1 MCGDS
6 NFWYSE
12 LLLEVDVTIPHTS
25 PTATVVISSTL
36 NEVATNGIKNYIL
49 NKILKNHMVS
59 EMFMFMF
66 KRPSNVPIC
75 IVNVTILEQWL
86 NFVTN
91 LVILWKP
98 ISHK

>member
-12 LLLEVDVTIPHTS
+12 IIYEVDVTIPHTS
-25 PTATVVISSTL
+25 LTGTVVISSTL
-36 NEVATNGIKNYIL
+36 NEVATDGIINNIL

-66 KRPSNVPIC
+66 KQPSHVPIS
-75 IVNVTILEQWL
+75 IVNVTILEKWL
-86 NFVTN
+86 NFVLN
-91 LVILWKP
+91 L
-98 ISHK
+98 